1 MTEFIFMLTYNDV
14 TVPNAIE
21 IFEDVKDTGLKFI
34 GCKDIGLPIDK
45 LQELFR
51 RMKKENMITF
61 LEVVSYSEE
70 EHFKGIETA
79 MQVGADYI
87 IGGMRQFTGKTLE
100 YLREK
105 GSDFKFFPYIG
116 NVVDHPC
123 ILEGDV
129 TEIIRDGLGSEVM
142 GVHGINLLLYRYTG
156 DVTLLLDRVTTSL
169 KVPLIV
175 AGSIHNFEQID
186 QMKQKKI
193 WAFTIG
199 SAIMEKQFLPEKDL
213 REQIVTILDHMKTP
227 ISQ

>member
-51 RMKKENMITF
+51 RMKKENMTTF

-87 IGGMRQFTGKTLE
+87 IGGMRNFTRKTLE

-105 GSDFKFFPYIG
+105 G
-116 NVVDHPC
+116 
-123 ILEGDV
+123 
-129 TEIIRDGLGSEVM
+129 
-142 GVHGINLLLYRYTG
+142 
-156 DVTLLLDRVTTSL
+156 
-169 KVPLIV
+169 
-175 AGSIHNFEQID
+175 
-186 QMKQKKI
+186 
-193 WAFTIG
+193 
-199 SAIMEKQFLPEKDL
+199 
-213 REQIVTILDHMKTP
+213 
-227 ISQ
+227 